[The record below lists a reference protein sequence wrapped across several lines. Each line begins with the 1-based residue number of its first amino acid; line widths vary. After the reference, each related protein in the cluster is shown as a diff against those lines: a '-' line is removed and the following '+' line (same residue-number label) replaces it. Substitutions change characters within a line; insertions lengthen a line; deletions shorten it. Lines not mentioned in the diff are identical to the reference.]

1 MSETLSVRI
10 DSELKREFTEIVESI
25 GLDVPTVVRMLAKQ
39 TVMNKRVPL
48 SLSAKLAENS
58 DTLDF
63 MEDIK
68 ADCSDW

>member
-48 SLSAKLAENS
+48 SLSAKLVDNS

-68 ADCSDW
+68 ADWGDW